1 MMNVI
6 LLGMRRVRGDTVRPR
21 RRPSRAAGR
30 AAAASVLALIVGVG
44 FHSACTGRRATSARP
59 AGSSE
64 RTAIPFRHLT
74 LKGEYGARFA
84 AATANLLTRQ
94 DRYSIASYKSSATGT
109 PGALWW
115 DWPGDQI
122 GRMLSVMH
130 VAEGYGWTPAA
141 VLRKAVGDAVLPL
154 QTRLGNFGPKPPF
167 DRKDPRLISGNA
179 FALRGLLD
187 AYEDTRDSRY
197 REAAKKLGR
206 YFQRSFAAWKD
217 NGKGMLHE
225 FYGHSIDGLVRLYT
239 LGGETWALDL
249 AEKAAALSGRTA
261 HTHHS
266 LSMDRGVIDLSW
278 VRGDKSILDRV
289 ADYLEWCRENRI
301 VSGGLPESM
310 PMSGEDEGCALADY
324 VIVNLMMFRATG
336 KDSYLDDAEH
346 TLVNHL
352 FMNQF
357 HTGGFGHRSYAA
369 DVIGGRQ
376 WQGWEG
382 RFGSE
387 NPGCCSMWG
396 QWALGQ
402 AGAFIVTL
410 KGNAIE
416 VNLYPCVSVELP
428 DFEGR
433 LDIESDFP
441 RMKRA
446 LLTVHCDKPFR
457 STFRLRVPAWAEGVE
472 VALNGEAGAGRF
484 EAGRVVLDREWR
496 SGDRVMLGFAGAFR
510 LVPWPDKG
518 SEAAAIYDGPLCL
531 GLSSAVAD
539 VRAFDRILVAADGKP
554 ALSANGQPQAVDSG
568 GRVVTSL
575 RPIAEDWLSPD
586 VHNPHR
592 LRVLFKK
599 QTVGAAPR

>member
-1 MMNVI
+1 MMNAV
-6 LLGMRRVRGDTVRPR
+6 LSTKRGACRGAVGALRRAE
-21 RRPSRAAGR
+21 S
-30 AAAASVLALIVGVG
+30 AAAHRVPATLVALIIAIG
-44 FHSACTGRRATSARP
+44 FHSACTGRHPTTARP
-59 AGSSE
+59 AASSE
-64 RTAIPFRHLT
+64 RIAIPFRNLT

-84 AATANLLTRQ
+84 VATANLLTRQ
-94 DRYSIASYKSSATGT
+94 DRYSIASYKASATGT

-130 VAEGYGWTPAA
+130 VAEGYGWTLAA
-141 VLRKAVGDAVLPL
+141 TLRKAVGDAVLPL
-154 QTRLGNFGPKPPF
+154 QTKLGNFGPKPPF

-197 REAAKKLGR
+197 REAAKRLGR

-217 NGKGMLHE
+217 NGNGILHE
-225 FYGHSIDGLVRLYT
+225 FYGHAIDGLVRLYT

-266 LSMDRGVIDLSW
+266 LSMYRGVIDLSW
-278 VRGDKSILDRV
+278 VRGDKSLLDRV
-289 ADYLEWCRENRI
+289 EDYLQWCRENRI
-301 VSGGLPESM
+301 ASGGLPESM
-310 PMSGEDEGCALADY
+310 PVSEEDEGCALADY

-346 TLVNHL
+346 TLVNHF

-369 DVIGGRQ
+369 DIIGGRQ

-496 SGDRVMLGFAGAFR
+496 SGDRVAVDFTGTLR

-518 SEAAAIYDGPLCL
+518 SEAAAVYDGPLCL

-539 VRAFDRILVAADGKP
+539 VRTFDRILVTADGKLALSADGKP
-554 ALSANGQPQAVDSG
+554 QAVNSEG
-568 GRVVTSL
+568 GVVTSL
-575 RPIAEDWLSPD
+575 RPIAEDWLAPD
-586 VHNPHR
+586 VKNPHR

-599 QTVGAAPR
+599 QTAGAASR